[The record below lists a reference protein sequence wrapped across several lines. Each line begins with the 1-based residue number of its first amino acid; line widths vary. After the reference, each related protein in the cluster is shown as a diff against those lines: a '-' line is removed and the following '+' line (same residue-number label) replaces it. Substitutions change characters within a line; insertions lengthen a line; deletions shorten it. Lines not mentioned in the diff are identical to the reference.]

1 VPYTKIEA
9 AMLAGLGERK
19 SNAPAAAAA
28 AAAVCRDVSA
38 ADAAS
43 SQPLVTFP
51 EIEAAMLAGLGERKR
66 VKTLKKLRKNL
77 RQMQDADSASTAA
90 AADGEG
96 EEEGSGEDSWS
107 AAAGATAASE
117 GGAAGGA
124 AGLKPGD
131 SRIVELLAQRA
142 RPEEQGHLW
151 HGQQVRHKAVD

>member
-1 VPYTKIEA
+1 V
-9 AMLAGLGERK
+9 LHLLLLLLL
-19 SNAPAAAAA
+19 SLLLLLQ
-28 AAAVCRDVSA
+28 DVSA

-43 SQPLVTFP
+43 DQPLVTFP

-90 AADGEG
+90 DGEG
-96 EEEGSGEDSWS
+96 EEKGSGEDSWS

-124 AGLKPGD
+124 AGVKPGD